1 MIFAKRFVINCR
13 HNLLHGQARA
23 AVSLILMVIRL
34 VAQSN
39 SLSLEL
45 LAPLSVNLQAA
56 LIGLRQGVVTE
67 DPAHVMQHTA
77 DTQHHI
83 GRSLF

>member
-13 HNLLHGQARA
+13 RNLLHGKTRA
-23 AVSLILMVIRL
+23 AVSLILMVVCL
-34 VAQSN
+34 VTQSN
-39 SLSLEL
+39 PFALKL
-45 LAPLSVNLQAA
+45 LAPLSVDPQAA